1 MNFCFHFLQ
10 VFTGIFFAEVV
21 VKVAAFGVKVFFRNA
36 WCVFDFLVVVISLV
50 DIGLELTRTTG
61 LGLRV
66 LRTFRLV
73 SIYHVLSSSVVS
85 SSILFRSILF
95 FPVSPQRK
103 SVATIDYDLSSIIKF
118 V

>member
-21 VKVAAFGVKVFFRNA
+21 VKVVAFGAKVFFRNA

-73 SIYHVLSSSVVS
+73 SIYHVLFSSVVS
-85 SSILFRSILF
+85 ILSRSAPFCSSPFRLNENLL
-95 FPVSPQRK
+95 PQ
-103 SVATIDYDLSSIIKF
+103 
-118 V
+118 